1 MPHNLFPKAYYNKEF
16 LFSPHARTIRIL
28 SEYLE
33 PQARLKRHKIRGLIV
48 MFGSA
53 RANSPEELDGK
64 ILGMREQLKIAGD
77 DEAALLR
84 AQITRDERMSRNYA
98 DAARLSYL
106 LTEHYKSLPG
116 AKNRYVVCSGGGP
129 GIMEAANRGAREAGG
144 KTVGFGIS
152 LPFEQG
158 INRFIDRDLAFE
170 FHYFFMR
177 KYWFMYL
184 AKALVVFPGG
194 FGTMDE
200 LFEVLT
206 LVQTRKV
213 TKKLPIILYGSRYWE
228 EVIRFDTMIEWGVIS
243 PEDVNLFKLCDSPE
257 EAFEYLKTEINH
269 QADPEPEP
277 PSAE

>member
-1 MPHNLFPKAYYNKEF
+1 MPHTLFPKAYYNKDF
-16 LFSPHARTIRIL
+16 LFSPNARTIRIL

-53 RANSPEELDGK
+53 RANSPEELTGR
-64 ILGMREQLKIAGD
+64 IGELKKRLETAGEE
-77 DEAALLR
+77 EAARLR
-84 AQITRDERMSRNYA
+84 AQITRDERMSRYYA

-106 LTEHYKSLPG
+106 LTEHYKNLSG

-129 GIMEAANRGAREAGG
+129 GIMEAANRGAHEAGG

-228 EVIRFDTMIEWGVIS
+228 EVIRFDTMIEWGMIS

>member
-1 MPHNLFPKAYYNKEF
+1 MQKNLFPKAYYNKDF
-16 LFSPHARTIRIL
+16 LFSPNARTIRIL
-28 SEYLE
+28 AEYLE
-33 PQARLKRHKIRGLIV
+33 PQTRLRQHKIRGLVVI
-48 MFGSA
+48 FGSA
-53 RANSPEELDGK
+53 RALSPEELADK
-64 ILGMREQLKIAGD
+64 IRATQKQIEAAGEEDAARLREQ
-77 DEAALLR
+77 
-84 AQITRDERMSRNYA
+84 ITCFERMSRYYA

-106 LTEHYKSLPG
+106 LTQHYQAIPN
-116 AKNRYVVCSGGGP
+116 AKNLYVVCSGGGP
-129 GIMEAANRGAREAGG
+129 GIMEAANRGAHEAGG

-228 EVIRFDTMIEWGVIS
+228 EVIRFDTMIKWGVIT
-243 PEDVNLFKLCDSPE
+243 PDDVNLFKLCDSPE
-257 EAFEYLKTEINH
+257 EAFEYLKQEINH
-269 QADPEPEP
+269 RDPAEPDP